1 MNYFSEYSLLALTIS
16 SATKCSWPDDGL
28 NSITSPLAPVDA
40 SFMLSNDALQKRCNV
55 FFLPFLGLGDKLT
68 S

>member
-1 MNYFSEYSLLALTIS
+1 MNYFLEYGWLALTIS

-28 NSITSPLAPVDA
+28 NSITSPLAPVNA
-40 SFMLSNDALQKRCNV
+40 SFMLPNDRLQNCCNV
-55 FFLPFLGLGDKLT
+55 FFLPLLGLGDKWT